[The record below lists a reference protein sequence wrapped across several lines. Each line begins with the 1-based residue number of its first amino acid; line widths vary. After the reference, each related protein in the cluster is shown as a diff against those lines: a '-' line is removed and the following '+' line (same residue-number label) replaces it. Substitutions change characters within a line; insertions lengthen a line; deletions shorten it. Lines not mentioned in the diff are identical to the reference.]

1 MTNLAHHF
9 IEMPIPPEMPAQHSQ
24 PIRPEREHPQPMA
37 SDDLRAEHR
46 FTVNQRVSMT
56 LIGGSESRLDAV
68 VRNVSRKGMSLELDC
83 ILLSGEAIKVEWG
96 DHVLVGTIKHLNQ
109 RGGSTILG
117 VELFSTWESFLE
129 EILARHAEELEKSR
143 LDLQSLT
150 GLASHE
156 MRETLAVALLHMN
169 LLAKG
174 AEAKQDAECLR
185 LVRCAQSAVARMRE
199 LTQDLATYTRL
210 ITEPVRMAPVNC
222 DRLVNGLTSLAAAVD
237 ATVTHD
243 PLPTV
248 MGDGCELQMVFQ
260 NLISNGL
267 KFNRQQVRH
276 VHVSARFKAREAG
289 EWLFSVSDNGIGIE
303 PQAQSRLFQPL
314 TRLHDAAEFPGSGLG
329 LALARRIIEKHGGH
343 MWVKSKPGKGS
354 VFQFT
359 VPARPKPWE

>member
-1 MTNLAHHF
+1 MTNLAHHL
-9 IEMPIPPEMPAQHSQ
+9 IEMPIPPEIPAEHSQ
-24 PIRPEREHPQPMA
+24 PIA

-46 FTVNQRVSMT
+46 FTVDQRVSVT

-68 VRNVSRKGMSLELDC
+68 VRNVSRRGMSLELDC

-185 LVRCAQSAVARMRE
+185 LVRCTQSAVARMRE

-210 ITEPVRMAPVNC
+210 ITEPIRMAPVDC
-222 DRLVNGLTSLAAAVD
+222 DRLVNGLTSLAATVD

-267 KFNRQQVRH
+267 KFNRQQVRY
-276 VHVSARFKAREAG
+276 VHVSARFKAG
-289 EWLFSVSDNGIGIE
+289 EWLFSVSDNGIGVE